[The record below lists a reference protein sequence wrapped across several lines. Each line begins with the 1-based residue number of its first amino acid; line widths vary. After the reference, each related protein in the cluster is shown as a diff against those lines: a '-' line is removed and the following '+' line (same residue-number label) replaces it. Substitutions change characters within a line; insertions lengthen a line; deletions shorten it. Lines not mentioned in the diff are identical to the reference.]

1 MKEAS
6 AAPVAK
12 QLRLSESTVLRADK
26 DALTFADKKA
36 PINMDKRNFIIMD
49 EKYLGHAKKFVAIV
63 IDGYTGELLWLKE
76 EKHEASLSEFF
87 AGLNAEQRADIK
99 FVSLDRSNLLFRW
112 IESMNEDSRK
122 ILDELLSLNKPLA
135 EAYLLKENFRKFLKA
150 ETFRLAA
157 AGFRKWILMARKST
171 LQPFQNLAGTLTR
184 NGRQILHTLRYGL
197 SSGRIEGVDSMI
209 SRILH
214 KARGIPSIG
223 YLRLKLRQRTS
234 SDFARL
240 I

>member
-1 MKEAS
+1 MKG
-6 AAPVAK
+6 
-12 QLRLSESTVLRADK
+12 
-26 DALTFADKKA
+26 
-36 PINMDKRNFIIMD
+36 KRF
-49 EKYLGHAKKFVAIV
+49 
-63 IDGYTGELLWLKE
+63 
-76 EKHEASLSEFF
+76 
-87 AGLNAEQRADIK
+87 
-99 FVSLDRSNLLFRW
+99 LLFRW
-112 IESMNEDSRK
+112 IDSMNEDSRK

-150 ETFRLAA
+150 ETFRTAA

-171 LQPFQNLAGTLTR
+171 LQPFQNLARTLTR
-184 NGRQILHTLRYGL
+184 NRRQVLHTLRYGL
-197 SSGRIEGVDSMI
+197 SSGRIEGVNSMI

-234 SDFARL
+234 PDFSRL